1 MNVCLIGYNLTNFL
15 LGLLLSK
22 KGFKVDIIFEDKKI
36 IKNTNRTVGISKN
49 NIDFIKSFFNISNQ
63 YLWPIRQIEVFNLKY
78 DPQKKIKFKDKKNEN
93 FYLLKYYNLFKLT
106 ETKCKQLKNKNF
118 KKMSKKQILMLE
130 KKNKYNFVLNSQI
143 NNILTKKFFSN
154 RIKKDYKATAYTAI
168 LDHKKINNYTAVQI
182 FTKYGPLAF
191 LPFSKN
197 KTSIVFSV
205 QRKFGLKLNQIKDE
219 ILKYSKTYNIEK
231 IFDLETFNLEY
242 SFPRKLIHKNIICFG
257 DNLHKIHPLA
267 GQGFNMSLRDIK
279 LISDIID
286 DKLNYGLEIGKSTLI
301 EFNDKSKHLNFIFG
315 VGINLINDFFNL
327 DSKLDGIFTNNILGF
342 LNNNEFFIRNS
353 IFFANEGLKFSTE

>member
-1 MNVCLIGYNLTNFL
+1 
-15 LGLLLSK
+15 
-22 KGFKVDIIFEDKKI
+22 
-36 IKNTNRTVGISKN
+36 
-49 NIDFIKSFFNISNQ
+49 
-63 YLWPIRQIEVFNLKY
+63 
-78 DPQKKIKFKDKKNEN
+78 
-93 FYLLKYYNLFKLT
+93 
-106 ETKCKQLKNKNF
+106 
-118 KKMSKKQILMLE
+118 MLE

-205 QRKFGLKLNQIKDE
+205 QRNFGLKLNQIKDE

-242 SFPRKLIHKNIICFG
+242 LKNEQVRIRKSFSGK
-257 DNLHKIHPLA
+257 
-267 GQGFNMSLRDIK
+267 
-279 LISDIID
+279 ISDSVNTLLTAD
-286 DKLNYGLEIGKSTLI
+286 APEGLGTKKELEIDPTL
-301 EFNDKSKHLNFIFG
+301 KP
-315 VGINLINDFFNL
+315 
-327 DSKLDGIFTNNILGF
+327 
-342 LNNNEFFIRNS
+342 
-353 IFFANEGLKFSTE
+353 